1 MSNSFDNPPSYPG
14 THQPSAPQAG
24 QFQYNTSMP
33 MPMHQPSAPVMTS
46 TAYTMQQT
54 TYAQQPQLSSVSVI
68 TAQPVGQQHST
79 VIVQSVNGFSSYPH
93 AATCLHCQRNITT
106 SVRYESSCKTHFFA
120 VFLFVF
126 GCWCCCCIP
135 YCMDSCKGAVHSC
148 ELLLDFYEYSTLNT
162 SVLSTLSRP
171 QLRRDAR
178 NFWILRKSSQTSCI
192 GKDSNNIEK
201 IANNTE

>member
-1 MSNSFDNPPSYPG
+1 MSNSFDNPPPYPG

-148 ELLLDFYEYSTLNT
+148 E
-162 SVLSTLSRP
+162 
-171 QLRRDAR
+171 
-178 NFWILRKSSQTSCI
+178 FWLTWSLWIFDT
-192 GKDSNNIEK
+192 NNICFILIFQAPTAAK
-201 IANNTE
+201 R